1 MLRYSVVTGDVLKA
15 RWQELFDAYS
25 GNEWKAWIK
34 AITGEDQIFISAHLE
49 SAININVLA
58 QKGDVYRW
66 HFDAVAYTLLLY
78 LSDSDIEDGGAL
90 EFYPN
95 VRQEMGKILDRGE
108 KVIYVPKAGDA
119 ALMDGTSCYHV
130 LPRSYV
136 PTSESVFLWFFLA
149 PRRIYGP
156 RLWIAAFTREQHKDS
171 IRCSAQDCIL
181 YLLLL
186 VIS

>member
-66 HFDAVAYTLLLY
+66 HFDAAAYTLLLY

-119 ALMDGTSCYHV
+119 ALMDGTSCYHRV
-130 LPRSYV
+130 APILRSHIRISV
-136 PTSESVFLWFFLA
+136 PMVFPCTSTHLRPSALDSGLYK
-149 PRRIYGP
+149 R
-156 RLWIAAFTREQHKDS
+156 AA
-171 IRCSAQDCIL
+171 
-181 YLLLL
+181 
-186 VIS
+186 